1 MVTGA
6 AGFIGSALVRRL
18 IRATSEEVPVFDKL
32 TSASLPCSLEPAST
46 SNRHGV
52 VQADIC
58 DPVAVAAALAGSRPD
73 VITHL
78 SAKSHVN
85 RSTDATQIRDGL
97 GWTPSA
103 TIEEGIQTTM
113 RRYLENRGWW
123 QAMLDGR
130 YKTERLVV
138 AHG

>member
-1 MVTGA
+1 V
-6 AGFIGSALVRRL
+6 L
-18 IRATSEEVPVFDKL
+18 DKL
-32 TSASLPCSLEPAST
+32 TSASLPYSLEPAST

-58 DPVAVAAALAGSRPD
+58 DPVAVAAALAGSRLD

-85 RSTDATQIRDGL
+85 GLTDATKIRDGL

-103 TIEEGIQTTM
+103 TIEEGIQTM
-113 RRYLENRGWW
+113 VRGYLENRGWW
-123 QAMLDGR
+123 HAMLDGR
-130 YKTERLVV
+130 DKTERLVV